1 MYVIFCQKKQK
12 QITEQFRSNAIFFCL
27 WLRMSLSQGE
37 TASCLC
43 WSKAPLINFI
53 REHINPIVPSS
64 LEQLDTVTPF
74 AHL

>member
-1 MYVIFCQKKQK
+1 MYVMFLSEKQK
-12 QITEQFRSNAIFFCL
+12 QITEQFRSNANFFCL
-27 WLRMSLSQGE
+27 WLRISLSQGE
-37 TASCLC
+37 TTSWLS

-53 REHINPIVPSS
+53 REHINPIVLSS

>member
-1 MYVIFCQKKQK
+1 MYVMFLSEKTKTNNNFILMLF
-12 QITEQFRSNAIFFCL
+12 FFCL

-37 TASCLC
+37 TTSWLS

-53 REHINPIVPSS
+53 REHINPIVLSS